1 MVLENVKKYL
11 LYFMLLE
18 NVAVQTSLFG
28 AYSSIFFNL
37 FLGLGLLFIL
47 TGEVFKANAVKT
59 FLPLYILVG
68 IYLFYGFTIGASYI
82 DNRSLTY
89 LAAKMTTFAIII
101 TSVNSN
107 YEFYETKGLYHLAL
121 FMCFF
126 VMYGLATGGL
136 AEASIGRSTMGFT
149 NSNTTSGMG
158 AFILGIVLFLTK
170 KWNWKTI
177 VITVIGL
184 YAILAGG
191 SRAGVLVAAIII
203 FMRYGIS
210 LKIIMMSFILVVT
223 SLFVVPAIG
232 LETVGVERMID
243 TVEGLEGTNRDV
255 EREACLMMIREK
267 PLMGWGFEAQNQ
279 GKASVL
285 SLLGSHNGYMETL
298 KFMGIPMGGLWI
310 AVYLLTVL
318 RLYLKYRKYKLESDV
333 YLAMLIAFTVN
344 AYYEGLFVGV
354 HEFATNLIFVA
365 MTMTCKKLSIHES
378 LNNRIIY
385 YDKGNK
391 NKRKF

>member
-1 MVLENVKKYL
+1 MALEYLKKYL

-37 FLGLGLLFIL
+37 FLGLGLFFIL

-59 FLPLYILVG
+59 FSPLYVLVG
-68 IYLFYGFTIGASYI
+68 IYLFYEFTIGASYI
-82 DNRSLTY
+82 DSRSLTY
-89 LAAKMTTFAIII
+89 LVAKMTTFAIII

-107 YEFYETKGLYHLAL
+107 YEFYETKGLHNLAL

-126 VMYGLATGGL
+126 VVYGLATGGL
-136 AEASIGRSTMGFT
+136 TEASMGRSAMGFT

-170 KWNWKTI
+170 KWNWKNI
-177 VITVIGL
+177 VIAVIGL

-203 FMRYGIS
+203 FVRYGIS
-210 LKIIMMSFILVVT
+210 LKIIIISSILVVA
-223 SLFVVPAIG
+223 SLFILPAIG

-243 TVEGLEGTNRDV
+243 TVEGAEGTNRDT
-255 EREACLMMIREK
+255 EREACLMMISEK

-279 GKASVL
+279 GEASLL

-310 AVYLLTVL
+310 AVYLWTVL
-318 RLYLKYRKYKLESDV
+318 RLYLKYRRYKLEFDV

-365 MTMTCKKLSIHES
+365 MAMVCKKFSIYES
-378 LNNRIIY
+378 LNNRVRY
-385 YDKGNK
+385 V
-391 NKRKF
+391 

>member
-1 MVLENVKKYL
+1 MVLENLKKYL

-37 FLGLGLLFIL
+37 FLGLGLFFIL

-59 FLPLYILVG
+59 FSPLYVLVG
-68 IYLFYGFTIGASYI
+68 IYLFYEFTIGASYI
-82 DNRSLTY
+82 DSRSLTY
-89 LAAKMTTFAIII
+89 LVAKMTTFAIII

-107 YEFYETKGLYHLAL
+107 YKFYETKGLHNLAL

-126 VMYGLATGGL
+126 VVYGLATGGL
-136 AEASIGRSTMGFT
+136 TEASMGRSAMGFT

-170 KWNWKTI
+170 KWNWKNI
-177 VITVIGL
+177 VIAVIGL

-210 LKIIMMSFILVVT
+210 LKIIMMSFILVVA
-223 SLFVVPAIG
+223 SLFVLPAIG

-243 TVEGLEGTNRDV
+243 TVEGSEGTNRDV
-255 EREACLMMIREK
+255 EREACLMMISEK

-279 GKASVL
+279 GKASLL
-285 SLLGSHNGYMETL
+285 SLLGSHNGYLETL

-318 RLYLKYRKYKLESDV
+318 RLYLKYRRYKLESDV

-354 HEFATNLIFVA
+354 HEFTTNLIFVA
-365 MTMTCKKLSIHES
+365 MAMVCKKFSIYES
-378 LNNRIIY
+378 LNNRVRY
-385 YDKGNK
+385 V
-391 NKRKF
+391 

>member
-1 MVLENVKKYL
+1 MVLENLKKYL

-18 NVAVQTSLFG
+18 NVAVQTSLLG
-28 AYSSIFFNL
+28 SYSSMFFNL
-37 FLGLGLLFIL
+37 FLGLGLFFIL
-47 TGEVFKANAVKT
+47 TGEVFKANTVKT
-59 FLPLYILVG
+59 FLPLYVLMG
-68 IYLFYGFTIGASYI
+68 IYLLYEFTIGASYI
-82 DNRSLTY
+82 DSRSLTY
-89 LAAKMTTFAIII
+89 LAAKMTTLAIII
-101 TSVNSN
+101 TSINSN
-107 YEFYETKGLYHLAL
+107 YEFYEAKGLHHLAL

-126 VMYGLATGGL
+126 VIYGLVTGGL
-136 AEASIGRSTMGFT
+136 TEASMGRSTMGFT

-170 KWNWKTI
+170 KWNWKAI
-177 VITVIGL
+177 VIAVIGL

-203 FMRYGIS
+203 LMRYGIS
-210 LKIIMMSFILVVT
+210 LKIIMMGSILVVA
-223 SLFVVPAIG
+223 SLFVLPAIG

-243 TVEGLEGTNRDV
+243 TVEGSEGTNRGV
-255 EREACLMMIREK
+255 EREACLMMISEK
-267 PLMGWGFEAQNQ
+267 PLIGWGFEAQNQ
-279 GKASVL
+279 GKASLL

-310 AVYLLTVL
+310 AVYLWTVL
-318 RLYLKYRKYKLESDV
+318 RLYLKYRRYKLESDV

-365 MTMTCKKLSIHES
+365 MAMICKKLSICGS
-378 LNNRIIY
+378 LNNRVRY
-385 YDKGNK
+385 V
-391 NKRKF
+391 